1 VLYQLSYGPREPAPT
16 SNFSGARRKLTSG
29 VHSSRVTEGT

>member
-16 SNFSGARRKLTSG
+16 SNFQRCPPKVDLRRSTLLLKG
-29 VHSSRVTEGT
+29 D